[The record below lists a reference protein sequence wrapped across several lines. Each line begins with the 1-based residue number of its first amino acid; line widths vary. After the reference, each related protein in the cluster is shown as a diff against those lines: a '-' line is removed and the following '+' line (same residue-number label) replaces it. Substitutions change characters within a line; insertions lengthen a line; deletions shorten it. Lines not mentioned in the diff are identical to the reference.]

1 MRMSENIFNDV
12 TEPQAWKLD
21 ISSLNKGI
29 DNYHV
34 DVRLSKRF
42 SSDLKILITELIRR
56 ETDQK
61 QYKGDADKAF
71 SPLCKSY
78 LDMMTVLIHRV
89 KTDLSAEQVCF
100 LQFAIPKFILDSVTA
115 ALNSEITAT
124 KKQAADLRNQGSMH
138 VLKVQHQIALMSKH
152 YNSIVYRVKKQIF
165 EHLHRVEY
173 RQLRVIREQY
183 LGASEIDYQDFL
195 SNVLMLNRDLN
206 SAQFLIE
213 HYINWGGDLEES
225 EFPVVNSS
233 VEELLQK
240 ELPELETRNLKVNA
254 ENVKDGLEVYDDLRG
269 LRAIQYYLGPA
280 INMREQVI
288 EDFCWFDSPHRI
300 KTLFDID
307 SLRENISDIKQKYDA
322 RAVRAYKGQIKRLE
336 KFLKLLARLFK
347 KKKYLKHFLASYEAK
362 KYGERSLTKNW
373 IQNSCVNIWQ
383 ANAHLSDFRILL

>member
-71 SPLCKSY
+71 SPLSKSY

-89 KTDLSAEQVCF
+89 KTDLAVEQVCF
-100 LQFAIPKFILDSVTA
+100 LQFAIPKYILDSVTT

-138 VLKVQHQIALMSKH
+138 VLKVQHQLALMSKH

-165 EHLHRVEY
+165 EHLHRAEY
-173 RQLRVIREQY
+173 RQLRVVREQY
-183 LGASEIDYQDFL
+183 LGASVIDYQDFL

-213 HYINWGGDLEES
+213 HYISWGGDLEES
-225 EFPVVNSS
+225 EFPAINTV

-240 ELPELETRNLKVNA
+240 ELPELDTKNLRVDA
-254 ENVKDGLEVYDDLRG
+254 ENVKEPLEVYDDLRG

-288 EDFCWFDSPHRI
+288 EDFCWFDSPEII

-307 SLRENISDIKQKYDA
+307 LCVKTYQK
-322 RAVRAYKGQIKRLE
+322 
-336 KFLKLLARLFK
+336 
-347 KKKYLKHFLASYEAK
+347 
-362 KYGERSLTKNW
+362 
-373 IQNSCVNIWQ
+373 
-383 ANAHLSDFRILL
+383 